1 MKSNTTNRNRSESEK
16 RSSADIIA
24 RLNDKIEKS
33 VQDKLD
39 EVQLEN
45 NKLRDENLKLKNLL
59 SKSECPK
66 Q

>member
-1 MKSNTTNRNRSESEK
+1 VKLNTTNRNRSESEK

-24 RLNDKIEKS
+24 RLNDNIEKS
-33 VQDKLD
+33 LQDKLD